1 MDDKRDIIEELK
13 GFKDQFTLNSNDTK
27 KAEQVA
33 EELYGNKNSSDAD
46 INDGNAVAISRKR
59 NVIIVVAAFFVVCVI
74 FLAIFLPIMLKEKPG
89 TGINYYNPSQIETE
103 IIDNIDEFIAD
114 NNLTCQYYK
123 GDAFINNYKAGYVK
137 ESNQLVY
144 LVQQSVA
151 MDTSGIDTIV
161 LNIVLTKDKFQAFER
176 FTKFTDS
183 VEIEGMNVQYRVA
196 SSGQMQDIYASF
208 EYSSVIYYL
217 QISTSS
223 DVSAEEKLNHYIPN
237 IS

>member
-27 KAEQVA
+27 KAEHIA
-33 EELYGNKNSSDAD
+33 EELYGNKNPADAD
-46 INDGNAVAISRKR
+46 IKEGETVVVSRKR
-59 NVIIVVAAFFVVCVI
+59 NIIIIVAAFFIVCAI

-89 TGINYYNPSQIETE
+89 TRINYYNPSQIETE
-103 IIDNIDEFIAD
+103 TIDNIDEFIAD

-123 GDAFINNYKAGYVK
+123 GDAFINDFQAGYVK
-137 ESNQLVY
+137 ENNQLVY
-144 LVQQSVA
+144 LIQQSVA
-151 MDTSGIDTIV
+151 MDTSGFDTIV
-161 LNIVLTKDKFQAFER
+161 LNIVLTKDKFQAFEN
-176 FTKFTDS
+176 FEKFTD
-183 VEIEGMNVQYRVA
+183 VLVIDGVTVQYKTEMT
-196 SSGQMQDIYASF
+196 GQTSKIYASF
-208 EYSSVIYYL
+208 EDSSVIYYL

>member
-27 KAEQVA
+27 KAEHIA
-33 EELYGNKNSSDAD
+33 EELYGNKNPSDGD
-46 INDGNAVAISRKR
+46 IKEGGALVVARKR
-59 NVIIVVAAFFVVCVI
+59 NIIIIIAAFFVVCAI
-74 FLAIFLPIMLKEKPG
+74 FLSIFLPIMLKKEQG
-89 TGINYYNPSQIETE
+89 SGIKYYDLSQIETE

-114 NNLTCQYYK
+114 NSLTCQYYK
-123 GDAFINNYKAGYVK
+123 GDAFINDFQAVYVK
-137 ESNQLVY
+137 ESHQLVY
-144 LVQQSVA
+144 LIQQSVA
-151 MDTSGIDTIV
+151 MDTSDLDTIV

-196 SSGQMQDIYASF
+196 SSGQMRDIYASF
-208 EYSSVIYYL
+208 EDSSVIYYL

>member
-33 EELYGNKNSSDAD
+33 EELYGNKNPADAD
-46 INDGNAVAISRKR
+46 IKEGETVVVSRKR
-59 NVIIVVAAFFVVCVI
+59 NIIIIVAAFFIVCAI

-103 IIDNIDEFIAD
+103 TIDNIDEFIAD

-123 GDAFINNYKAGYVK
+123 GDAFINDFQAGYVK
-137 ESNQLVY
+137 KGNQLVY
-144 LVQQSVA
+144 LIQQSVA
-151 MDTSGIDTIV
+151 MDTSGFDTIV
-161 LNIVLTKDKFQAFER
+161 LNIVLTKDKFQAFEN
-176 FTKFTDS
+176 FEKFTEVLVIDG
-183 VEIEGMNVQYRVA
+183 VTVQYKTEMT
-196 SSGQMQDIYASF
+196 GQTSKIYASF
-208 EYSSVIYYL
+208 EDSSVIYYL

-223 DVSAEEKLNHYIPN
+223 VSSAEDKLNQYILN
-237 IS
+237 II

>member
-74 FLAIFLPIMLKEKPG
+74 FLAIFLPIMLNEKPG

-123 GDAFINNYKAGYVK
+123 GDAFINDFQAGYVK
-137 ESNQLVY
+137 ESHQLVY
-144 LVQQSVA
+144 LIQQSVA
-151 MDTSGIDTIV
+151 IDTSGIDTIV

-196 SSGQMQDIYASF
+196 SSGQTRDIYASF
-208 EYSSVIYYL
+208 EDSSVIYYL

>member
-74 FLAIFLPIMLKEKPG
+74 FLAIFLPIMLNEKPG

-114 NNLTCQYYK
+114 NNLTCPYYK

-151 MDTSGIDTIV
+151 MDTSGFDTIV
-161 LNIVLTKDKFQAFER
+161 LNIVLTKDKFQAFEN
-176 FTKFTDS
+176 FEKFTDTL
-183 VEIEGMNVQYRVA
+183 VIDDVTVQYKTEMA
-196 SSGQMQDIYASF
+196 GQINKIYASF
-208 EYSSVIYYL
+208 EDSSVIYYL
-217 QISTSS
+217 QISASS
-223 DVSAEEKLNHYIPN
+223 GVSAEEKLNHYIPN
-237 IS
+237 IN

>member
-74 FLAIFLPIMLKEKPG
+74 FLAIFLPIMLNEKPG

-123 GDAFINNYKAGYVK
+123 GDAFINDFQAGYVK
-137 ESNQLVY
+137 ESHQLVY
-144 LVQQSVA
+144 LIQQSVT

-208 EYSSVIYYL
+208 EDSSVIYYL

>member
-74 FLAIFLPIMLKEKPG
+74 FLAIFLPIMLNEKPG

-123 GDAFINNYKAGYVK
+123 GDAFINDFQAGYVK

-196 SSGQMQDIYASF
+196 SSGQTRDIYASF
-208 EYSSVIYYL
+208 EDSSVIYYL

-223 DVSAEEKLNHYIPN
+223 DISAEEKLNHYIPN

>member
-1 MDDKRDIIEELK
+1 MDDKQDIIEELK
-13 GFKDQFTLNSNDTK
+13 GFKDQFTLNSDDTK

-33 EELYGNKNSSDAD
+33 EELYGNKNPS
-46 INDGNAVAISRKR
+46 DGNIKDGGALAVARKR
-59 NVIIVVAAFFVVCVI
+59 NIIIIIAAFFVVCAI
-74 FLAIFLPIMLKEKPG
+74 FLSIFLPIMLKKEQG
-89 TGINYYNPSQIETE
+89 SGIKYYDLSQIETE

-151 MDTSGIDTIV
+151 MDTSGFDTIV
-161 LNIVLTKDKFQAFER
+161 LNIVLTKDKFQAFEN
-176 FTKFTDS
+176 FEKFTDTL
-183 VEIEGMNVQYRVA
+183 VIDDVTVQYKTEMA
-196 SSGQMQDIYASF
+196 GQINKIYASF
-208 EYSSVIYYL
+208 EDSSIIYYL
-217 QISTSS
+217 QISSSS

-237 IS
+237 II

>member
-33 EELYGNKNSSDAD
+33 EELYGNKNPADAD
-46 INDGNAVAISRKR
+46 IKEGETVVVSRKR
-59 NVIIVVAAFFVVCVI
+59 NIIIIVAAFFIVCAI

-103 IIDNIDEFIAD
+103 TIDNIDEFIAD

-123 GDAFINNYKAGYVK
+123 GDAFINDFQAGYVK
-137 ESNQLVY
+137 KGNQLVY
-144 LVQQSVA
+144 LIQQSVA
-151 MDTSGIDTIV
+151 MDTSGFDTIV
-161 LNIVLTKDKFQAFER
+161 LNIVLTKDKFQAFEN
-176 FTKFTDS
+176 FEKFTD
-183 VEIEGMNVQYRVA
+183 VLVIDGVTVQYKTEMT
-196 SSGQMQDIYASF
+196 GQTSKIYASF
-208 EYSSVIYYL
+208 EDSSIIYYL
-217 QISTSS
+217 QISSSS

-237 IS
+237 IN

>member
-59 NVIIVVAAFFVVCVI
+59 NVIIVVAAFFIVCAI
-74 FLAIFLPIMLKEKPG
+74 FLVIFLPIMLKEKPG

-103 IIDNIDEFIAD
+103 TIDNIDEFIAD

-123 GDAFINNYKAGYVK
+123 GDAFINDFQAGYVK
-137 ESNQLVY
+137 KGNQLVY
-144 LVQQSVA
+144 LIQQSVA
-151 MDTSGIDTIV
+151 MDTSGFDTIV
-161 LNIVLTKDKFQAFER
+161 LNIVLTKDKFQAFEN
-176 FTKFTDS
+176 FEKFTD
-183 VEIEGMNVQYRVA
+183 VLVIDGVTVQYKTEMT
-196 SSGQMQDIYASF
+196 GQTSKIYASF
-208 EYSSVIYYL
+208 EDSSIIYYL
-217 QISTSS
+217 QISSSS

-237 IS
+237 IN

>member
-74 FLAIFLPIMLKEKPG
+74 FLAIFLPIILKEKPG
-89 TGINYYNPSQIETE
+89 SQIKYYDFSQVETDVINDIE
-103 IIDNIDEFIAD
+103 TFIEDNKL
-114 NNLTCQYYK
+114 NCQYYK
-123 GDAFINNYKAGYVK
+123 GETLINDFQAGYVK
-137 ESNQLVY
+137 ENSQLVF
-144 LVQQSVA
+144 LIQQSVVMYA
-151 MDTSGIDTIV
+151 SGFDTIE
-161 LNIVLTKDKFQAFER
+161 LNIVLTKDKFQAFEN
-176 FTKFTDS
+176 FEKFTDTL
-183 VEIEGMNVQYRVA
+183 VIDDVTVQYKTEMA
-196 SSGQMQDIYASF
+196 GQINKIYASF
-208 EYSSVIYYL
+208 EDSSIIYYL
-217 QISTSS
+217 QISSSS

-237 IS
+237 II

>member
-74 FLAIFLPIMLKEKPG
+74 FLAIFLPIMLNEKPG

-103 IIDNIDEFIAD
+103 IIDNIDEFMAD
-114 NNLTCQYYK
+114 NNL
-123 GDAFINNYKAGYVK
+123 
-137 ESNQLVY
+137 
-144 LVQQSVA
+144 
-151 MDTSGIDTIV
+151 
-161 LNIVLTKDKFQAFER
+161 KF
-176 FTKFTDS
+176 
-183 VEIEGMNVQYRVA
+183 
-196 SSGQMQDIYASF
+196 
-208 EYSSVIYYL
+208 
-217 QISTSS
+217 
-223 DVSAEEKLNHYIPN
+223 
-237 IS
+237 